1 MLTSLHFKGRHLQ
14 IGFNNVSD
22 RLPFMSRAI
31 ALMDLLG
38 LRRILALT
46 ALIIFGIR
54 EDRGLPLRGRSS
66 VL

>member
-1 MLTSLHFKGRHLQ
+1 
-14 IGFNNVSD
+14 
-22 RLPFMSRAI
+22 MSRAI

-46 ALIIFGIR
+46 ALIIFGVR

-66 VL
+66 VLEVHIPAQENDYPIT